1 MMAPMR
7 HEWTVPDDVRKERLD
22 VFLSRML
29 PEMTRSRI
37 AKLLKQGAGTA
48 NGKPAS
54 VHEFLKAGDRV
65 TFDEE
70 RASAGRAPA
79 LPVPP
84 LTVVDETPGWVV
96 IDKPAGILVHPDA
109 RQAEGTLVDALLA
122 FDPRIA
128 SVGED
133 PSRPGIMHR
142 LDKEASGLMVVARTQ
157 DAYENL
163 KKQFAGHSVR
173 KRYLALVHGVVKED
187 EGELRFRIARSKT
200 RQRMAAR
207 PEHETEGK
215 AAWTHFKTLKRFK
228 NATLLELDIFS
239 GRTHQIRAHLLAFN
253 HPIVG
258 DPLYKRRSEE
268 GKIPSPRLLLQSIHL
283 SFADPATGDRR
294 SYDLP
299 PAKAFD
305 DVIKTLS

>member
-1 MMAPMR
+1 MK
-7 HEWTVPDDVRKERLD
+7 HDWTVPEDVRKERLD

-37 AKLLKQGAGTA
+37 AKLLKQGAGTV
-48 NGKPAS
+48 NGKPAA
-54 VHEFLKAGDRV
+54 VHEFLNAGDRV
-65 TFDEE
+65 TFDEARAAE
-70 RASAGRAPA
+70 RRAPA
-79 LPVPP
+79 EPAPP
-84 LTVVDETPGWVV
+84 LAVIEETPAWIV
-96 IDKPAGILVHPDA
+96 IDKPAGLLVHPDGK
-109 RQAEGTLVDALLA
+109 QTEGTLVDAILA
-122 FDPRIA
+122 FDPTIA

-142 LDKEASGLMVVARTQ
+142 LDKEASGLMVIARTQ
-157 DAYENL
+157 DAYDGL
-163 KKQFAGHSVR
+163 KKQFAGHAVR

-228 NATLLELDIFS
+228 NASLLELDIFS

-268 GKIPSPRLLLQSIHL
+268 GKIPSPRLLLQSVHL
-283 SFADPATGDRR
+283 SFADPTTGEQR
-294 SYDLP
+294 SFDLP
-299 PAKAFD
+299 PAKTFA